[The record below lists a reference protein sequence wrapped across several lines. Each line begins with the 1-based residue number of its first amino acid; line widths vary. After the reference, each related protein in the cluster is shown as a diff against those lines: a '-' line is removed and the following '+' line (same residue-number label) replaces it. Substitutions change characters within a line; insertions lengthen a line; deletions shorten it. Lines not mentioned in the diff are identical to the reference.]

1 MASAPPPTAPPMMAF
16 CVLDEVAE
24 LAELAETVFPE
35 LVDTAEEVPT
45 LVVIT
50 TPVAVER
57 DAEDKTWLGQTV
69 KVLLLFAA
77 CCSTA

>member
-1 MASAPPPTAPPMMAF
+1 MMAF

-24 LAELAETVFPE
+24 VAELAEVAETVFPE

-45 LVVIT
+45 LVSCT
-50 TPVAVER
+50 TVVAVER
-57 DAEDKTWLGQTV
+57 DAEDKTWFGQTV